1 MMMTPWV
8 LRLIIANTAISLI
21 AMSWPDLFRLFM
33 FVPALTPVR
42 PWTIVT
48 YMFIHGG
55 LAHLFFN
62 MLGLLFFGPRLEA
75 KLGGRH
81 FLSLYLASGVMGAL
95 LCFFN
100 PLTPIVGASGATF
113 GVFLAFA
120 FYWPRERIIIFP
132 IPFPIEARVLVGI
145 MTFISLFQGIRGG
158 GGIAH
163 LAHLGGF
170 AGGYLY
176 LRWMEWSSPTARF
189 KRKTAAPAARV
200 EDRERWLNIRREDL
214 HPVNR
219 QELDRVLAKIDAGGI
234 GSLNNEERAF
244 LNRFAPV

>member
-8 LRLIIANTAISLI
+8 LRLIIANVVIFLVT
-21 AMSWPDLFRLFM
+21 MSSPALFRLFM

-48 YMFIHGG
+48 YMFLHAGFG
-55 LAHLFFN
+55 HLLFN
-62 MLGLLFFGPRLEA
+62 MLGLFFFGPRLEA
-75 KLGGRH
+75 RLGGRH
-81 FLSLYLASGVMGAL
+81 FLSLYFVSGVMGAIL
-95 LCFFN
+95 SFF
-100 PLTPIVGASGATF
+100 TPYSAIVGASGAVF
-113 GVFLAFA
+113 GIFLAFA
-120 FYWPRERIIIFP
+120 VYWPRERVYIYGLFP
-132 IPFPIEARVLVGI
+132 VQSRVLVAI
-145 MTFISLFQGIRGG
+145 MTLLALFGGFGGSG

-163 LAHLGGF
+163 FAHLGGF
-170 AGGYLY
+170 AGGFLY

-200 EDRERWLNIRREDL
+200 EDRQRWGAIRREDL

-219 QELDRVLAKIDAGGI
+219 AELDRVMAKIDASGT

-244 LNRFAPV
+244 LNRFTSA